1 MFWSLGS
8 HAKRGVSPT
17 RSREI
22 PDAGKAKL
30 FMMLRRPMCPGNRS
44 DSRLA
49 AKTNGVSVAGS
60 VADKREEE
68 RFQVGLAVPEE
79 EEEVRNRQ
87 ALCGSMLLRPD

>member
-1 MFWSLGS
+1 
-8 HAKRGVSPT
+8 
-17 RSREI
+17 
-22 PDAGKAKL
+22 
-30 FMMLRRPMCPGNRS
+30 MMLRRPLCPRNRS

-60 VADKREEE
+60 VADKREEEE